1 MLFAVGAYETLSRT
15 REPQDLLDKVAKLQR
30 QSTLVRG
37 MVYFFRKDYIKA
49 MECFEA
55 SEHFYAKSMRARML
69 YLGEGFGIQY
79 KEAFRVWYSVKD
91 SGSPIV
97 QTWIGWC
104 YETGNG
110 IEKNEKEAVKW
121 YQAAEK
127 QGNSWAQSLLAMCY
141 SQGKG
146 VTQDVKEALRLYL
159 AACQQGNSF
168 AMWCYGWCLLHG
180 KGGVKDEK
188 EGMKWIVLGA
198 QHGSTFAKDYL
209 NKIKHPF

>member
-1 MLFAVGAYETLSRT
+1 
-15 REPQDLLDKVAKLQR
+15 
-30 QSTLVRG
+30 
-37 MVYFFRKDYIKA
+37 
-49 MECFEA
+49 
-55 SEHFYAKSMRARML
+55 
-69 YLGEGFGIQY
+69 
-79 KEAFRVWYSVKD
+79 
-91 SGSPIV
+91 
-97 QTWIGWC
+97 
-104 YETGNG
+104 
-110 IEKNEKEAVKW
+110 
-121 YQAAEK
+121 
-127 QGNSWAQSLLAMCY
+127 
-141 SQGKG
+141 